1 MNFIGISAKKCEKL
15 TFYLLNDL
23 KVNFNK
29 FSYTYFVKYWNFQG
43 TCKKLPQT
51 CDINWIHQELMELL
65 TFLIFWSKL
74 PLIWPYM
81 ECKSC
86 TRVLQIH
93 VLEIVKKH
101 SFKITSW
108 KNMWKTKWLTN
119 LHICENFPHNKPWHN
134 LYIRKIYNILI
145 NMVKKSIESIK
156 IWWSY

>member
-108 KNMWKTKWLTN
+108 KTCEKQNGWLIYTFARTFHTTN
-119 LHICENFPHNKPWHN
+119 LHI
-134 LYIRKIYNILI
+134 IY
-145 NMVKKSIESIK
+145 VTK
-156 IWWSY
+156 